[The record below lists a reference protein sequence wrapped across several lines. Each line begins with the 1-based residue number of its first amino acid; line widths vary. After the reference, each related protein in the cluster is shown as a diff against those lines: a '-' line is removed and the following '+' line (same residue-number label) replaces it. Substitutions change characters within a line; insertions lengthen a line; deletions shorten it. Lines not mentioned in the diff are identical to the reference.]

1 MQNPKVNVLPAQ
13 TLLQSMEQSFEQ
25 MNAILSM
32 YGIEM
37 YIYKV
42 KTYKKEAEEGKPIDE
57 DAQDP
62 RCVIDYI
69 VRVKTKDPQI
79 GMKLKEALLKEKEEG
94 GK

>member
-1 MQNPKVNVLPAQ
+1 MQNPKVNVLPAP
-13 TLLQSMEQSFEQ
+13 TLLSGIEQSLEQ
-25 MNAILSM
+25 MNAIFSM

-69 VRVKTKDPQI
+69 VRIKTKDPQL
-79 GMKLKEALLKEKEEG
+79 GMRLKEALLKEKEEG

>member
-1 MQNPKVNVLPAQ
+1 MQNPRVNVLPAQ

-42 KTYKKEAEEGKPIDE
+42 KTYMKEAQEGKPVDE
-57 DAQDP
+57 DAPDA

-69 VRVKTKDPQI
+69 VRIKTKDPQI
-79 GMKLKEALLKEKEEG
+79 GMKLKETLLKEKGEG
-94 GK
+94 

>member
-42 KTYKKEAEEGKPIDE
+42 KTYKKEAEEGKPVDE
-57 DAQDP
+57 DAPDA
-62 RCVIDYI
+62 RCVVDYI
-69 VRVKTKDPQI
+69 IRVKTKDPQL
-79 GMKLKEALLKEKEEG
+79 GMKLKEALLKEREG